1 MSAVCFDAKEYK
13 YKHLSKA
20 TDRLNTCESDRGGGA
35 SRTMSSI
42 VI

>member
-1 MSAVCFDAKEYK
+1 MSAVSFDAKEYK

-20 TDRLNTCESDRGGGA
+20 TKSLNTCERDRGGGA
-35 SRTMSSI
+35 SRKISYI